1 MTENITHVQEE
12 VDSEDDIQQ
21 DMEVS
26 WAAFHVS
33 KTDQNPPDISSL
45 LSLFPEKASS
55 PAIMAMKRHAMDI
68 VKENVDFLNPG
79 QTSVIAFDQPLY
91 TLAKQIQW
99 NWPNIYGEDKVVIM
113 FGGLFIEMA
122 AFENNW

>member
-1 MTENITHVQEE
+1 MTENITHVQEV

-45 LSLFPEKASS
+45 LPLFPEKASS
-55 PAIMAMKRHAMDI
+55 PAMIRHAMDI

-79 QTSVIAFDQPLY
+79 QTSVIAFDQPL
-91 TLAKQIQW
+91 
-99 NWPNIYGEDKVVIM
+99 
-113 FGGLFIEMA
+113 
-122 AFENNW
+122 

>member
-1 MTENITHVQEE
+1 MTENITHVQEV

-21 DMEVS
+21 DMEVC

-45 LSLFPEKASS
+45 LPLFPEKASS
-55 PAIMAMKRHAMDI
+55 PAMIRHAMDI

-99 NWPNIYGEDKVVIM
+99 NWLNIYGKTMWSLCLE
-113 FGGLFIEMA
+113 GYL
-122 AFENNW
+122 